1 MQEIIAQFE
10 ISDWLEFYGIIAS
23 LIVSVVSVTVAILAL
38 HQNNK
43 MLEETTR
50 PYIIVSYDVIFNGN
64 RSIFLM
70 LKNYG
75 ATGAKITS
83 FKFEP
88 LSNSTFINEQLSKIN
103 GAFLAPNQKIMYNI
117 DPTKFPNDTIDIS
130 MQYESASKTYIDKQS
145 LKIKIG
151 IYKERS
157 NEENAMSYSLQEI
170 TERLI

>member
-1 MQEIIAQFE
+1 MQNLFSQFQ

-23 LIVSVVSVTVAILAL
+23 FIVSVVSVLVAVLAL
-38 HQNNK
+38 RQNNK

-50 PYIIVSYDVIFNGN
+50 PYVAISYDVVFNGT

-75 ATGAKITS
+75 SSGAKITS
-83 FKFEP
+83 FDFKP
-88 LSNSTFINEQLSKIN
+88 LSNSSHINEQLAKIN
-103 GAFLAPNQKIMYNI
+103 GAFLAPHQKIMYNI
-117 DPTKFPNDTIDIS
+117 DPTKFPDNTLDFTIT
-130 MQYESASKTYIDKQS
+130 YKNGSKTYTENQS

-151 IYKERS
+151 IFKERS
-157 NEENAMSYSLQEI
+157 NEECAVSYSLQEI